1 MFVTFFRLKHSS
13 HRPNMSEDSE
23 SGILLTIDEN
33 METVSYQKQDSNET
47 QYTPIDKE
55 QMIANETTK
64 ILSEREIASCKTDSD
79 NGRYKRLSMWLLTYK
94 AKLILLQSII
104 RISLLLFIYI

>member
-1 MFVTFFRLKHSS
+1 
-13 HRPNMSEDSE
+13 MSEDSE

-55 QMIANETTK
+55 LMIANETTN
-64 ILSEREIASCKTDSD
+64 ILCKKEIASSKTDSD
-79 NGRYKRLSMWLLTYK
+79 NGKY
-94 AKLILLQSII
+94 
-104 RISLLLFIYI
+104 

>member
-1 MFVTFFRLKHSS
+1 MVIFSIETSTVHTNCMSATFFRLKHSS
-13 HRPNMSEDSE
+13 HRPNMSENSE

-55 QMIANETTK
+55 RMIANETIK
-64 ILSEREIASCKTDSD
+64 FLSKEEIASCKTDSD
-79 NGRYKRLSMWLLTYK
+79 NGKYSRFFMWLLIK
-94 AKLILLQSII
+94 PN
-104 RISLLLFIYI
+104 